1 MSSSSS
7 LSRLSPAAQK
17 QLLAEALAEAARRV
31 SARQADQAR
40 GYQPRGA
47 AAALREYRG
56 REVLLSGP
64 AGTGKSRGVLE
75 WINALS
81 WQYPGLRTLIARKT
95 RASLAESTLYTFEE
109 HVLPTDSPLLEG
121 PQRQYR
127 HGYDYP
133 TGSQIILGGLD
144 KPTRL
149 FSTEYDIIFVPEA
162 IEVSLNDWESLLRA
176 LRHNV
181 LPWQQLIGDTNPD
194 RPQHWLKQRSEA
206 AVTKMLESR
215 HEDNPVL
222 WDAERGQW
230 TEEGIKY
237 IAILDGL
244 TGVRKER
251 LRYGRWVQAEGA
263 VYEMWDDALH
273 VIDPFPIPAAARRW
287 RVIDFGYTNP
297 FVCQWWFEDADG
309 RLILYREIYMT
320 QRTVKV
326 HAAQI
331 NDLSKGETY
340 QATIADHDAEDR
352 ATLRENGIYS
362 VPAQKEVTVGIQ
374 KVQERLKKAGD
385 GKPRLFVFRDALVER
400 DESLA
405 ELKRPVCTKDEFTAY
420 VWPKAADGKLIKE
433 APVKEFDHGMD
444 DVRYLVMHIDSN
456 SEAAMYVGGR
466 RVG

>member
-1 MSSSSS
+1 MTSLENYLSQPAYQSLQRER
-7 LSRLSPAAQK
+7 LSR
-17 QLLAEALAEAARRV
+17 ALGK
-31 SARQADQAR
+31 SR
-40 GYQPRGA
+40 GYVPHGA

-75 WINALS
+75 WINTLA
-81 WQYPGLRTLIARKT
+81 WQYPGSRYLIARKT

-109 HVLPTDSPLLEG
+109 HVLPADSPLLDG

-127 HGYDYP
+127 HDYP
-133 TGSQIILGGLD
+133 YPNGSQIILGGLD

-162 IEVSLNDWESLLRA
+162 TETSLNDWESLLRA
-176 LRHNV
+176 LRHNT

-194 RPQHWLKQRSEA
+194 RPQHWLRQRCEA
-206 AVTKMLESR
+206 GVTKMLESR
-215 HEDNPVL
+215 HEDNPKL

-230 TEEGIKY
+230 TEEGAKY
-237 IAILDGL
+237 ISILDGL

-263 VYEMWDDALH
+263 VYEQWDEATHL
-273 VIDPFPIPAAARRW
+273 IDPFPIPTGARRW

-297 FVCQWWFEDADG
+297 FVCQWWFEDGDG
-309 RLILYREIYMT
+309 RLIMYREIYMT
-320 QRTVKV
+320 GRTVKV

-352 ATLRENGIYS
+352 ATLRESGIYTA
-362 VPAQKEVTVGIQ
+362 PAQKEVTVGIQ

-405 ELKRPVCTKDEFTAY
+405 DLKRPVCTKDEFTAY
-420 VWPKAADGKLIKE
+420 VWPKAADGRLVKE

-444 DVRYLVMHIDSN
+444 DVRYLVMHVDSN
-456 SEAAMYVGGR
+456 TEAVMYVGGR